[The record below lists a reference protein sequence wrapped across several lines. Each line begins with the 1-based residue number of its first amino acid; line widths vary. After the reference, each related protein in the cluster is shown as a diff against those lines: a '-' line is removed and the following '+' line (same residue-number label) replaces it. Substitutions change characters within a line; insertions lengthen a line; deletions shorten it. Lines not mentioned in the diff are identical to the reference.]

1 MKGIMLFTFGFI
13 LCFGI
18 QAQNQVRLPSFY
30 NGCGILFTGKSKV
43 NVSLNFGE
51 FFEPSIEDVKKAE
64 QILYENLGDYLEREF
79 LKVREEYP
87 LTKEDINK
95 WEKTID
101 NADTKKLYRNYNRQ
115 YAGFINEVGE
125 RLVYMRLLNF
135 RSPEQSKK
143 YFENWKEEIV
153 VGFGDFYEENT
164 RVFVIN
170 IDRNE
175 ITR

>member
-18 QAQNQVRLPSFY
+18 QAQSQVRLPSFY
-30 NGCGILFTGKSKV
+30 KGCGIIFTDKSKV
-43 NVSLNFGE
+43 NVSLDLGD
-51 FFEPSIEDVKKAE
+51 FFEPSVEDIKKSE
-64 QILYENLGDYLEREF
+64 QILCENLEDYLEIKFSR
-79 LKVREEYP
+79 VREEYP
-87 LTKEDINK
+87 LTKKDINK
-95 WEKTID
+95 WKKTIN
-101 NADTKKLYRNYNRQ
+101 NADTKKLYRSYNRQ
-115 YAGFINEVGE
+115 YAGFINKSGD
-125 RLVYMRLLNF
+125 RLVYMRLINF
-135 RSPEQSKK
+135 KSPKQAKK